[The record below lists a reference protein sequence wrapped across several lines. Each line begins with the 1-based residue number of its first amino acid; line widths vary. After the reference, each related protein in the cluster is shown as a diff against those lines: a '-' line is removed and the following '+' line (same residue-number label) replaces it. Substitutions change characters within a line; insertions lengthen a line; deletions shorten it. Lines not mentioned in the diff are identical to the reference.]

1 MQLSRKDPTIKLLY
15 ATPEKV
21 SFKPDN
27 HVAIL
32 HACQPVLIRV
42 AFVLRYVQA
51 DE

>member
-21 SFKPDN
+21 SFKLDKC
-27 HVAIL
+27 VAIL
-32 HACQPVLIRV
+32 HACQPPLKCGAI
-42 AFVLRYVQA
+42 VLRCVQV